1 MRGLVLLLLIALYVV
16 FALAGKYLQ
25 TFANHDK
32 IYYAT
37 NKININN
44 RRRCAIVRRGRQ
56 MPWTLQPMWVI
67 FSPNPHDR
75 KCHFRFRI
83 KNANVIFSAWVW
95 WKIVY
100 ASREEN
106 WPAHISCL
114 QLLVAIY
121 TSCKLS
127 KFFPP

>member
-25 TFANHDK
+25 TFANGDK

-56 MPWTLQPMWVI
+56 MP
-67 FSPNPHDR
+67 
-75 KCHFRFRI
+75 
-83 KNANVIFSAWVW
+83 
-95 WKIVY
+95 
-100 ASREEN
+100 
-106 WPAHISCL
+106 
-114 QLLVAIY
+114 
-121 TSCKLS
+121 
-127 KFFPP
+127 